1 MQTFNIDFSG
11 DELSRKV
18 GQRMKDRL
26 AHKLMSAGLADRVKL
41 TFTENGHGI
50 PVDFH
55 LDGSSAD
62 IAKAKEALGIDW
74 ERVENDSKEP

>member
-18 GQRMKDRL
+18 GQRMKDQL

-41 TFTENGHGI
+41 TFTENEHGV
-50 PVDFH
+50 PVNFH
-55 LDGSSAD
+55 LEGSSVD